1 VKAAGTVPAAGVPV
15 RAAEFRK
22 KKSLPTSPRAV
33 YPAQA
38 GRPDRVAAIRRSL
51 LSFAAP
57 LMETIAF
64 GAPAS
69 GAAFIG
75 ATPDRRSLATFR
87 RP

>member
-38 GRPDRVAAIRRSL
+38 DRPDRVEAMTSGSL
-51 LSFAAP
+51 LSFATP
-57 LMETIAF
+57 LMEKIAF

-69 GAAFIG
+69 WGCLHRWCRYCPIVEA
-75 ATPDRRSLATFR
+75 
-87 RP
+87 